1 MQASS
6 SEDHSHGNND
16 NDASNAKAWQTQ
28 EHPIDPVVRAEI
40 MQRIAHIEREHAVTV
55 LFACESGSR
64 GWGFASPDSD
74 YDVRFIYAHRLDW
87 YLRVSPQ
94 RDVIEQPVGAVF
106 DVNGWEL
113 RKALGLLKKGN
124 ATLIEWLDSPVV
136 YQADAQFL
144 HEMQAAIAQV
154 HQPERAHYHYI
165 NMARNN
171 DRGYLHGD
179 RVRLKKYLYVLR
191 PLLACM
197 WGEQQRSPPPMRFQT
212 LVDALID
219 DAELKQA
226 IAELLRLKRS
236 AGEGEDGQPLPVIQ
250 HFMHTELERLQAAA
264 PPVSHAVNF
273 SVLDELLAH
282 TVRRVNGLPAQGAPS
297 S

>member
-6 SEDHSHGNND
+6 NND
-16 NDASNAKAWQTQ
+16 SDSDKGTSYAEAWQTQ
-28 EHPIDPVVRAEI
+28 EHPIDPAVRAEI
-40 MQRIAHIEREHAVTV
+40 MQRIAQIECEHAVTV

-124 ATLIEWLDSPVV
+124 ATLVEWLDSPVV

-144 HEMQAAIAQV
+144 CEMSAAIAQV

-171 DRGYLHGD
+171 DRAYLHGD
-179 RVRLKKYLYVLR
+179 SVRLKKYLYVLR
-191 PLLACM
+191 PLLACI
-197 WGEQQRSPPPMRFQT
+197 WGEQRRSPPPMRFQT
-212 LVDALID
+212 LVDELID
-219 DAELKQA
+219 DVELKQA
-226 IAELLRLKRS
+226 IAELLRLKRA
-236 AGEGEDGQPLPVIQ
+236 AGEGEYGQPLPVIR
-250 HFMHTELERLQAAA
+250 HFMQTELARLQAAA
-264 PPVSHAVNF
+264 PPVPHAVDF
-273 SVLDELLAH
+273 GVLDELLAR